1 MIFSEAFEVR
11 DRVKDS
17 GVLEKWL
24 ADLKCEAEKYLA
36 EGIENYT
43 LADFMDYYET
53 GERTGF
59 ERIYFSKRGR
69 LAAFAMMIYVFN
81 DKRFAAPLE
90 ETIASVCSEKTWAL
104 PAHIPRE
111 RLGVCETWIDLF
123 AAETGFALSEIKYL
137 IGSELS
143 AEIKS
148 RISREVRKRIIE
160 PYLSE
165 EREEYSWQTAEN
177 NWSAV
182 CSGSIGAACF
192 YEGTDEENRKAVRMA
207 ERSLECFVRSF
218 SAEGICM
225 EGFGYWNYGFG
236 FFSAYA
242 QLLFQYTGGRRDYFK
257 SDRVKNIAGFL
268 NAGQLRMNCP
278 IAFSDL
284 SVVQKPNMGTAHF
297 LHDKY
302 IEIKLYREGY
312 MNYND
317 DKCFRW
323 AFKIRD
329 AVWTVKYGVEKY
341 EEDNKC
347 DEFRFYP
354 DAQWYIRK
362 TPRMILC
369 AKGGNNA
376 EPHNHN
382 DVGSFYVD
390 SYQGQLLTDPGSG
403 EYTEAYFNENT
414 RYSILPVS
422 SFGHNLPI
430 IGGKGQSTG
439 SAARAEVHEA
449 SPECLRM
456 ELSAAYDVKGLESF
470 VRKISVC
477 NDTVVVEDCFDTS
490 DSVSEIREHFV
501 SKIMPSAVG
510 RKVRL
515 GGCCEISCGDMTPIV
530 SCKEYRAS
538 GGKSEMLY
546 FIDFAAENVSGQTC
560 FKTVIKVSEY
570 EKTKCD
576 EKEQKNE

>member
-11 DRVKDS
+11 ERVKDS
-17 GVLEKWL
+17 GVLKKWL

-69 LAAFAMMIYVFN
+69 LAAFAMMIYVFK

-90 ETIASVCSEKTWAL
+90 ETVVSICSEKTWAL
-104 PAHIPRE
+104 PAHIPYE
-111 RLGVCETWIDLF
+111 RLGTCDTWIDLF
-123 AAETGFALSEIKYL
+123 AAETGFALSEIKHL

-143 AEIKS
+143 AEIKKM
-148 RISREVRKRIIE
+148 ISCEVRKRIIE

-177 NWSAV
+177 NWAAV
-182 CSGSIGAACF
+182 CSGSVGAACF
-192 YEGTDEENRKAVRMA
+192 YEGTDEENRKAIKMA
-207 ERSLECFVRSF
+207 EKSLECFIRSF

-242 QLLFQYTGGRRDYFK
+242 QLLFQYTGGRKDYFK
-257 SDRVKNIAGFL
+257 SGRIKNIACFL

-278 IAFSDL
+278 ISFSDL
-284 SVVQKPNMGTAHF
+284 SIVQKPNIGTAHF

-302 IEIKLYREGY
+302 NEIKLYCDGY

-329 AVWTVKYGVEKY
+329 AVWTLEYCVEKY
-341 EEDNKC
+341 EEDGRV

-362 TPRMILC
+362 TPKMIMC

-382 DVGSFYVD
+382 DVGSFYID
-390 SYQGQLLTDPGSG
+390 NYRGQLLTDPGSG
-403 EYTEAYFNENT
+403 EYTEAYFNAET
-414 RYSILPVS
+414 RYNILPVS
-422 SFGHNLPI
+422 SLGHNLPI
-430 IGGKGQSTG
+430 IGGKGQISGKDAGAT
-439 SAARAEVHEA
+439 VYEA
-449 SPECLRM
+449 TPGHIRM
-456 ELSAAYDVKGLESF
+456 ELSSAYDVKGLNSF
-470 VRKISVC
+470 LRKISVC
-477 NDTVVVEDCFDTS
+477 NDMIVVEDCFDTS
-490 DSVSEIREHFV
+490 DGVGEIREHFV
-501 SKIMPSAVG
+501 SKIMPVAVG
-510 RKVRL
+510 RKVML
-515 GGCCEISCGDMTPIV
+515 GSGCEMSCGKIMPIV

-538 GGKSEMLY
+538 GGKSEVLY
-546 FIDFAAENVSGQTC
+546 FIDFAAESVSGQTC
-560 FKTVIKVSEY
+560 FNTVIKVF
-570 EKTKCD
+570 
-576 EKEQKNE
+576 